1 MILRASLYILIVL
14 SCIQCYSFKSTS
26 IAPDIDAFLVQNFN
40 VQALA
45 APPNINVTFSNRLQD
60 QIERETRLKY
70 RETDPDI
77 IFSGSITSFNVTP
90 QGAQADGTTS
100 FDRLTVGIR
109 VSYEDSS
116 DPDKNWEKVFT
127 DFEDYDASVNLL
139 SVQDELLDLIFTR
152 LADNVINEAFSSW

>member
-1 MILRASLYILIVL
+1 MLRSIAYSILILGCV
-14 SCIQCYSFKSTS
+14 QCYSFKSTS
-26 IAPDIDAFLVQNFN
+26 ISPEINSFLVQNFN
-40 VQALA
+40 VTTLA

-77 IFSGSITSFNVTP
+77 IFSGSITTFNVTP

-100 FDRLTVGIR
+100 FDRLSVGIR

-116 DPDKNWEKVFT
+116 DPDKNWEKVYT
-127 DFEDYDASVNLL
+127 EFEDYDASVNLL
-139 SVQDELLDLIFTR
+139 TVQDELLDLIFTR
-152 LADNVINEAFSSW
+152 LADNVINESFSSW